1 MDIFVAVVWG
11 LFFFVLIAKFIQ
23 SVRMVSTQT
32 AYLVER
38 LGRYNKTLGAGLHFL
53 IPFFDKVTFKQDLRE
68 EAIDVPPQDCFTGD
82 EVKVTVDGVIYMSI
96 WDPVKASYGIVDY
109 RYAAVQLAKTT
120 TRSVIGTL
128 DLDRTFE
135 ERDLISVKVVEVLDQ
150 AGEAW
155 GIKVHRYE
163 IKNITPPDTVRNA
176 MEKQVNA
183 ERERRAI
190 LATSEG
196 DKQSRINRSEGLK
209 AELINRSEGEMQR
222 RINEAEGKAAAI
234 LSIAAATAE
243 SIEKIS
249 SVVNREGG
257 SEALK
262 LQLSE
267 RYINTMRSLDGSHI
281 VIPANISEFKGWVD
295 NLRVDE
301 LIDNP
306 AGSFPSSSPSS
317 SPNGS
322 GKGSLTDI
330 PDSSPGNS

>member
-1 MDIFVAVVWG
+1 MMDMFVMVVWG
-11 LFFFVLIAKFIQ
+11 LLFLILMLKFIQ
-23 SVRMVSTQT
+23 SIRLVSTRT
-32 AYLVER
+32 AHIVER
-38 LGRYNKTLGAGLHFL
+38 FGRYHKTLDAGFHAL
-53 IPFFDKVTFKQDLRE
+53 IPFVDKVTFVQDLRE

-96 WDPVKASYGIVDY
+96 WDPVKASYGVVDY
-109 RYAAVQLAKTT
+109 RYSAVQLAKTT

-135 ERDLISVKVVEVLDQ
+135 ERDLISAKVVEVLDQ

-163 IKNITPPDTVRNA
+163 IKNISPPETVRNA
-176 MEKQVNA
+176 MEKQVSA

-190 LATSEG
+190 LAGSEG
-196 DKQSRINRSEGLK
+196 DKQARINRSEGLK
-209 AELINRSEGEMQR
+209 AELINRSEGEKQK
-222 RINEAEGKAAAI
+222 RINEAQGEAEEI

-249 SVVNREGG
+249 SVVNRKGG
-257 SEALK
+257 TEALK
-262 LQLSE
+262 LQLNE
-267 RYINTMRSLDGSHI
+267 RYINTMRSLENSRI

-306 AGSFPSSSPSS
+306 SD
-317 SPNGS
+317 
-322 GKGSLTDI
+322 T
-330 PDSSPGNS
+330 